1 MRVSMIFLRRNVY
14 LSMELKLLLSM
25 MEKHLP
31 IPMAPRH
38 HVLLIHLTG
47 MQLTSSVQNVQLINL
62 ISTRPPRSARSVLKI
77 LNGTTLLSNV
87 QELVTTVKLMKSGM
101 KVKRNVY
108 LTINVKRMKY
118 STRKQVNVKSNK
130 KRVKL
135 VFALLLL
142 QIGTVTLSHV
152 KNVLWLPLCITNRQ
166 VNAQLVP
173 LIQPMM
179 PKTTSASPTS
189 HALLVHHSTQKLTAA
204 RKYNVLKISLK

>member
-1 MRVSMIFLRRNVY
+1 
-14 LSMELKLLLSM
+14 
-25 MEKHLP
+25 
-31 IPMAPRH
+31 
-38 HVLLIHLTG
+38 
-47 MQLTSSVQNVQLINL
+47 
-62 ISTRPPRSARSVLKI
+62 
-77 LNGTTLLSNV
+77 
-87 QELVTTVKLMKSGM
+87 MKS
-101 KVKRNVY
+101 
-108 LTINVKRMKY
+108 

-204 RKYNVLKISLK
+204 RKYNVLKISLKWVHQGHVKPVQLTQLSTSIRRYAYQLANQGRQEFVLQRNLYGTMSSLCVRLVLLVNHSTSQQTSARLRHDSMYESIMMVVL